1 MSRLLSSLCIAFGAL
16 LGLTGLGFIAMYV
29 HSALIDRLGDPD
41 QSLLFWLL
49 PILFAGIGLCVSGAL
64 LLRLGLRRRRA
75 VRTDRSP
82 PTMR

>member
-1 MSRLLSSLCIAFGAL
+1 MQRLLTILLIAFGLL

-29 HSALIDRLGDPD
+29 YSALIDRIGDAD

-49 PILFAGIGLCVSGAL
+49 PILFAGIGLSGSGAL

-75 VRTDRSP
+75 AAERLDR
-82 PTMR
+82 RR